1 MNRLTLAF
9 CRVAAAS
16 CLCALTGLTPAQEA
30 AKAATKP
37 FEPYVGLPGKD
48 VIWLPADLVMVNK
61 MMELA
66 KTGPGDVVVDLGSGD
81 GRTVIGAAR
90 HGARGIGVEFNQ
102 DLVEHSRSNAAKE
115 GVSDRVNFIRQDLFE
130 FDLSQVSVITLF
142 LLPSINLKLRPAL
155 LNLKPGTRV
164 IGNTFTMED
173 WQHDESIRDE
183 SKPNCSFNCV
193 AYLWVVPAKAAGT
206 WKMPSGELK
215 LEQTFQMLSGTLT
228 SGGKSV
234 PVAGRMRGDQIS
246 FTADGVQYTGRV
258 SGLDM
263 GGTLKTKGAP
273 DGWRALRIGG

>member
-1 MNRLTLAF
+1 MSVTRLTAAMCLWLFA
-9 CRVAAAS
+9 AAAS
-16 CLCALTGLTPAQEA
+16 AQEA
-30 AKAATKP
+30 KP

-66 KTGPGDVVVDLGSGD
+66 KAGPGDVVVDLGSGD

-90 HGARGIGVEFNQ
+90 HGARGIGVEFNP
-102 DLVEHSRSNAAKE
+102 DLVEHSRRNAEKE
-115 GVSDRVNFIRQDLFE
+115 GVADRVNFIRQDLFE

-142 LLPSINLKLRPAL
+142 LLPSINMKLRPTL

-164 IGNTFTMED
+164 IGNTFTMDD
-173 WQHDESIRDE
+173 WQHDDTVRDE
-183 SKPNCSFNCV
+183 SKPKCSFNCV

-206 WKMPSGELK
+206 WRMPSGELK
-215 LEQTFQMLSGTLT
+215 LEQSFQMLKGTL
-228 SGGKSV
+228 SSEGKTV
-234 PVAGRMRGDQIS
+234 QVAGRLRGDQIS

-263 GGTLKTKGAP
+263 GGTLKVNGVP
-273 DGWRALRIGG
+273 NGWRAVRVGG